1 MVVGDIVTGTEVL
14 VIGGGPGGYNAAA
27 RLGEAGLEVTL
38 IEAEAV
44 GGVCL
49 NRGCIPSKALIRAAA
64 AAHTVATAGALGI
77 GARLDGVDLARTMA
91 WKDEIVG
98 KLRKGVDG
106 LLSHAQVAVV
116 QGTAHFTAPDRVSVE
131 NSHGT
136 QTFKFKHCIIATGSR
151 PATLPGLAPDSD
163 KIIDSTGALSLQA
176 VPGEL
181 VVVGGGY
188 IGLEL
193 GTAYAKL
200 GAKVTVLEYL
210 DRLLPGMDADLAR
223 IVERSLKALGVT
235 VHTGARV
242 TGWEAVKGKAVVRAE
257 VGGKELTVAA
267 DKVLVATGRLP
278 NSGDLALAQARVETD
293 ARGFIKTD
301 ARCRTTAPHIYA
313 IGDVALGPMLAH
325 KASKEAAVVAGVIT
339 GKAAVMEP
347 ACIPAVVFTDP
358 EVASAGL
365 TEAEAKERGY
375 DPVSTRLPF
384 SALGR
389 AHIFGGT
396 DGLVKV
402 VADRTDGRVLG
413 IHMVGPEVGELAA
426 GAALAIEMGARVED
440 LALTVH
446 PHPTLSEGVMDAAER
461 LLKQLRAPARPA
473 AATAARG

>member
-49 NRGCIPSKALIRAAA
+49 NRGCIPSKALIRAAG
-64 AAHTVATAGALGI
+64 AAHTVVTAAQLGI
-77 GARLDGVDLARTMA
+77 GAHLDGVDLARTMA
-91 WKDEIVG
+91 WKDAIVA

-106 LLSHAQVAVV
+106 LLSHAQVVV
-116 QGTAHFTAPDRVSVE
+116 VPGTAHFTAADRVSVE

-136 QTFKFKHCIIATGSR
+136 QSFRFKHCIIATGSR
-151 PATLPGLAPDSD
+151 PSTLPGLAPDGEFV
-163 KIIDSTGALSLQA
+163 IDSTGALSLAA
-176 VPGEL
+176 VPDEL

-223 IVERSLKALGVT
+223 GVERSLKALGVK
-235 VHTGARV
+235 VHTGAKV
-242 TGWEAVKGKAVVRAE
+242 TGWQRAEGKALVTAE
-257 VGGKELTVAA
+257 VGGKALQVRA
-267 DKVLVATGRLP
+267 DKVLVATGRTP
-278 NSGDLALAQARVETD
+278 NSADLALDRAGVEAD

-301 ARCRTTAPHIYA
+301 RQCRTGNPAIFA
-313 IGDVALGPMLAH
+313 IGDVAGGPMLAH
-325 KASKEAAVVAGVIT
+325 KASKEAQVVADVLA
-339 GKAAVMEP
+339 GKPAAMEP

-358 EVASAGL
+358 EVATAGL
-365 TEAEAKERGY
+365 TEAEARERGY
-375 DPVSTRLPF
+375 DPVAMRLPF
-384 SALGR
+384 AALGR

-396 DGLVKV
+396 DGFAKV
-402 VADRTDGRVLG
+402 IADRADGRVLG
-413 IHMVGPEVGELAA
+413 IHLVGPEVGELAA
-426 GAALAIEMGARVED
+426 GAAIAIEMGARVED

-446 PHPTLSEGVMDAAER
+446 PHPTLSEGVMEGAER
-461 LLKQLRAPARPA
+461 LFKQLQVPRQPA
-473 AATAARG
+473 AVHA